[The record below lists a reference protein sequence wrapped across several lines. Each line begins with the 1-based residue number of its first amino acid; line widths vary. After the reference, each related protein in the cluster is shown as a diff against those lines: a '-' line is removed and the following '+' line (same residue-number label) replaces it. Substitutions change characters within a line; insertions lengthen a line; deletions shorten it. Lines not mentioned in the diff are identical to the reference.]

1 MMLPRPGVTGSDPV
15 ATVDDHLVC
24 ENDALCQ
31 ASIRRYQ
38 VSIRRCLAIEDKSAW
53 STLEN

>member
-1 MMLPRPGVTGSDPV
+1 MLPRPGVTGSDPV

-24 ENDALCQ
+24 ENDALGQ

-38 VSIRRCLAIEDKSAW
+38 VSIRRCLAIEAKSAW